1 MILQAIHTHLY
12 PGHSGEVSGLAQ
24 IDDLQACDECLVEF
38 ADGTATAARLSS
50 LEKGW
55 LLETAA
61 YRTAAGTGIE
71 AKRWLVDL
79 EQAGSQ
85 VKFRVLKKAAAA

>member
-1 MILQAIHTHLY
+1 M
-12 PGHSGEVSGLAQ
+12 VSGLTQ
-24 IDDLQACDECLVEF
+24 IADLQTGDECLVEF

-55 LLETAA
+55 LLDTAA

-71 AKRWLVDL
+71 AKRWLVDF
-79 EQAGSQ
+79 EQAGCQ
-85 VKFRVLKKAAAA
+85 VKFRVLKKVAAA